1 MTEPISHIVAPA
13 TASAVT
19 TDTAPAPAGPEAP
32 GKRER
37 SASLWADAWRDLI
50 RNPVFVIS
58 SVVICVV
65 TSMAL
70 FPTLWTSADPKACD
84 IAFARVGPSGE
95 HPFGFSSLGCDYY
108 AQAIH
113 GARPSLTIALVST
126 IGITIIGG
134 VLGMLAGFFGG
145 WTDTVISRITDVFL
159 SLPFLL
165 GTLVFLS
172 LLRSR
177 NIWTIAL
184 VLIALGWTTITRIMR
199 GSVIAAKNLDYVHA
213 ARAVGAGNG
222 RLMYKHILPNS
233 VAATIVVATIALG
246 SFVSAEATITF
257 LGVGLQPPDV
267 SWGIMISQNQG
278 YFAEF
283 PWLLLFP
290 CGLLV
295 LTVLSFILAGDA
307 LRDALDPKL
316 R

>member
-1 MTEPISHIVAPA
+1 
-13 TASAVT
+13 
-19 TDTAPAPAGPEAP
+19 
-32 GKRER
+32 
-37 SASLWADAWRDLI
+37 
-50 RNPVFVIS
+50 
-58 SVVICVV
+58 
-65 TSMAL
+65 
-70 FPTLWTSADPKACD
+70 
-84 IAFARVGPSGE
+84 
-95 HPFGFSSLGCDYY
+95 
-108 AQAIH
+108 
-113 GARPSLTIALVST
+113 LTIALVST